1 MSMRYVYG
9 MRLRPAAPGCQP
21 KIGLTNIRY
30 PQPTHN
36 LMQGKRYWSIL
47 TYDRP
52 LTDDECRNYDLD
64 QIEQNYYD
72 KEE

>member
-9 MRLRPAAPGCQP
+9 MRLRPAGPGCQP
-21 KIGLTNIRY
+21 KGMLNY
-30 PQPTHN
+30 ADDPN
-36 LMQGKRYWSIL
+36 GKYWSIL

-64 QIEQNYYD
+64 RIEQNYYD
-72 KEE
+72 DKE